1 MQNLLKN
8 SDFETQ
14 FQEFRGKLLPYAYNI
29 LGDSME
35 AEDVVQEILS
45 NYFTGP
51 KDHIQTPQN
60 YLIRAV
66 INRAINEKKKQKVR
80 LTEYPGHWLPIPV
93 STEEGVYKYADRSKI
108 LRYSLLVLLELL
120 TPKERAVFILKES
133 FDFSHGDVAEMLDV
147 TIENSRQLYKRAKQK
162 IEPDLHQSFFADHS
176 GESILHQLTES
187 ILAADIEKV
196 KQLLSDDVKLVSDG
210 GPKTSAAR
218 NVISGKDDAYKLL
231 KAIYGKYFPEG
242 SSISFTSY
250 NHLPA
255 ILYKKDDV
263 LYRCILFEIEEG
275 LIRGM
280 YIIVNPDK
288 LQFIK

>member
-1 MQNLLKN
+1 MENLVKKN
-8 SDFETQ
+8 DFEAQ
-14 FQEFRGKLLPYAYNI
+14 FQQFRGRLLPYAYNI

-35 AEDVVQEILS
+35 AEDVVQDILN
-45 NYFTGP
+45 NYFLGQ
-51 KDHIQTPQN
+51 KDHIQTPYN

-80 LTEYPGHWLPIPV
+80 LAEYPGHWLPIPV
-93 STEEGVYKYADRSKI
+93 STEEGVYKYVDRNKI
-108 LRYSLLVLLELL
+108 LYYSLLVLLERL

-133 FDFSHGDVAEMLDV
+133 FDFSHNDVAEMLDV

-162 IEPDLHQSFFADHS
+162 LEPDIRQSFAIDNS
-176 GESILHQLTES
+176 SDSILHQLTES
-187 ILAADIEKV
+187 ILQADIEKV

-218 NVISGKDDAYKLL
+218 NVISGKEDAYKLL

-242 SSISFTSY
+242 SSISFTTF
-250 NHLPA
+250 NHRPA

-263 LYRCILFEIEEG
+263 IYRCILFEILDG
-275 LIRGM
+275 LVCRM
-280 YIIVNPDK
+280 FIIVNPDK